1 MSERLPDRGDHTRR
15 DVDHVGRA
23 ERVGLSWSGTSRSMP
38 APADLDHEE
47 DFVTDPTPRRTVL
60 DVLADDHRRVEGMFV
75 ELEGLATATDVESL
89 RRRKDLTELVTEEL
103 VRHSVA
109 EEAEV
114 YPRIRERID
123 VAEADRLTEEQA
135 EAERTMKQL
144 ESLLPDKTDF
154 DEQLT
159 ALIREIRE
167 HVAEEEQ
174 QAFPQLR
181 EAFSEDELV
190 EMGEKVEAVKKRA
203 PTRPH
208 PAAPDRPPYDK
219 LVGPPTG
226 VIDRLRDALMGRNR

>member
-1 MSERLPDRGDHTRR
+1 
-15 DVDHVGRA
+15 
-23 ERVGLSWSGTSRSMP
+23 
-38 APADLDHEE
+38 
-47 DFVTDPTPRRTVL
+47 VTDPTPGRQTPRRTVL
-60 DVLADDHRRVEGMFV
+60 DVLAEDHRRVEQMFT
-75 ELEGLATATDVESL
+75 ELEGLATATDVQSL

-123 VAEADRLTEEQA
+123 VAEADRLTEE
-135 EAERTMKQL
+135 RTMKQL

-154 DEQLT
+154 DDQLST
-159 ALIREIRE
+159 LMREIRE

-226 VIDRLRDALMGRNR
+226 MIDRLRDKLMGRNR